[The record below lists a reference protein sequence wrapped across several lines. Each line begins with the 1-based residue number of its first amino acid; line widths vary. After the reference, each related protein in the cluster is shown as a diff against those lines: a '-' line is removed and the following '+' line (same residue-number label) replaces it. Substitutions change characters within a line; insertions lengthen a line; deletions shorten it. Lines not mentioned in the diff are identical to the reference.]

1 MRNAVSAR
9 DWLKQPGKGNGRLR
23 GVHFLFVNRMLRNA
37 SVIGGT
43 VFGCGSSMS
52 YDLIVEML
60 AAAFPLVGLALCVVF
75 WLLSRDDSKPDPIY
89 DRTLT
94 PRT

>member
-1 MRNAVSAR
+1 
-9 DWLKQPGKGNGRLR
+9 
-23 GVHFLFVNRMLRNA
+23 
-37 SVIGGT
+37 
-43 VFGCGSSMS
+43 MS